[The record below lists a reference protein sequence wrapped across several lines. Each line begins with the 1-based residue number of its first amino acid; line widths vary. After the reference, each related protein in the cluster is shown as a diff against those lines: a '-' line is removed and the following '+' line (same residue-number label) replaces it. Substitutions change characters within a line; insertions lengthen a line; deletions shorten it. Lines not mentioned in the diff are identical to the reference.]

1 MKKLIK
7 SIFILSVLWF
17 WFFTFIFAQ
26 NLEII
31 PKSDNEAGVI
41 QAVDNV
47 AASWWHVRDVY
58 NQEAKK
64 MAWKVGD
71 QLASWIMTRD
81 TLLDYVVYLI
91 KFLSQVWLV
100 IWTAMILYA
109 WYLYATTIFWSW
121 DATKWK
127 KAIKDAIIWVVV
139 IIFSY
144 AIMKLL
150 ISAFIS

>member
-1 MKKLIK
+1 MKKLIRLTFIF
-7 SIFILSVLWF
+7 SILWF
-17 WFFTFIFAQ
+17 WFLTLTSAQ
-26 NLEII
+26 DLEII
-31 PKSDNEAGVI
+31 PKSDNEAGII
-41 QAVDNV
+41 QSVDKV
-47 AASWWHVRDVY
+47 ASGWHVRDIY

-64 MAWKVGD
+64 MAWNVWD

-91 KFLSQVWLV
+91 KFLSQIWLV

-109 WYLYATTIFWSW
+109 WYLYATTIFGSW
-121 DATKWK
+121 DASKWK
-127 KAIKDAIIWVVV
+127 KAITNAIIWVIV

-150 ISAFIS
+150 VSAFIS